1 MRNARTHLL
10 LAAALLLA
18 LSACGQVEIE
28 AAPTCV
34 PKGADTLALV
44 AQSVPTATKIPC
56 ISSYPAGWHFASMAV
71 RRGQTKFT
79 LDSDRAGISA
89 VKVHLKPQCDIQG
102 ATEIPSDE
110 PGTRRFERILSVVN
124 EFKAVRSYEFDG
136 GCITYEFDFDR
147 QGRALVNEVSVAIG
161 FMDRSTVDALVR
173 ERSGGD
179 LHL

>member
-1 MRNARTHLL
+1 MLIV
-10 LAAALLLA
+10 AALLLG
-18 LSACGQVEIE
+18 LSACGQMEIE

-56 ISSYPAGWHFASMAV
+56 ISSYPAGWHFASMSV
-71 RRGQTKFT
+71 RRGQTRFT

-89 VKVHLKPQCDIQG
+89 VKVHLRRSCDIRG
-102 ATEIPSDE
+102 ATEIASDE
-110 PGTRRFERILSVVN
+110 PGTRRFERIISVVDD
-124 EFKAVRSYEFDG
+124 FKAVRSYEFEG

-161 FMDRSTVDALVR
+161 FIDRAGVEEMVR

-179 LHL
+179 RHL